1 MNNRVPEKPVA
12 MNHNIIQLIQTMLA
26 PGIMIIACGL
36 LLLGINNKYSTI
48 VDRIRLLKD
57 EKRKLYGKNG
67 INDAESNRISN
78 IELQISHLI
87 HRISMVKFAVFSYSG
102 AITMFVVSGIL
113 IGLKINIEINAFYWI
128 ILGFFFAGMSL
139 IITGIV
145 FAAIEVGK
153 ASRIVKIEISEV
165 YEDKG

>member
-1 MNNRVPEKPVA
+1 
-12 MNHNIIQLIQTMLA
+12 MNHNFIQLIQVMMA
-26 PGIMIIACGL
+26 PGIMIIACGI

-48 VDRIRLLKD
+48 VNRIRLLKD
-57 EKRKLYGKNG
+57 EKRNLYGNKEV
-67 INDAESNRISN
+67 ESNRISN

-102 AITMFVVSGIL
+102 AIAMFVVSAILTGI
-113 IGLKINIEINAFYWI
+113 KTNIEINAFHWI
-128 ILGFFFAGMSL
+128 ILGFFYAGMLL

-153 ASRIVKIEISEV
+153 GYRIVRIEISEINK
-165 YEDKG
+165 EME

>member
-1 MNNRVPEKPVA
+1 
-12 MNHNIIQLIQTMLA
+12 MNHNIIQLIQVMMA
-26 PGIMIIACGL
+26 PGIMIIACGI

-48 VDRIRLLKD
+48 VNRIRQLKD
-57 EKRKLYGKNG
+57 EKRKLYGKRES
-67 INDAESNRISN
+67 NDAKSNRLSN

-102 AITMFVVSGIL
+102 AIVMFVVSAILTGI
-113 IGLKINIEINAFYWI
+113 KTNIEINAFYWI
-128 ILGFFFAGMSL
+128 ILGFFYAGMLL

-153 ASRIVKIEISEV
+153 GYRIVRIEISEV
-165 YEDKG
+165 YEDVK